1 MRQIADWLNALGMPE
16 YTDSFAAN
24 GIDFS
29 ILPDLTDGDLE
40 KLGVLLGHRR
50 KMLRAIADLRGVG
63 SVATSEK
70 SAPHDR
76 AERRQLT
83 IMFCDLVD
91 STALSTRVD
100 PEELKQI
107 IGKYHR
113 RCAEVIA
120 KSDGFVARF
129 LGDGIL
135 AYFGYPKA
143 HEDDAERAVRA
154 GLALTAAVAKLDD
167 GAGVPLHVRIGI
179 ATGLVIVGDLI
190 GEGAAQEQAVVG
202 VTPNLAARLQA
213 LAAPDTVIIDGNTRR
228 LLGEL
233 FEFRSLGGVSIKGFG
248 DPVAAWQAIGA
259 GSIDSRFEAL
269 RTTTTP
275 LVGRDE
281 ELELIRRRWRRAKDG
296 DGCVVLICGE
306 PGIGKSHLTQ
316 TILDDLRD
324 EPHTRL
330 RYFCSPHYQDSAL
343 YPVITQFER
352 AAGFR
357 REDSGEERLKKLE
370 AVIALST
377 SDLGQVVPLLAAL
390 LSIPT
395 DGCYTALDLS
405 PQKQR
410 ERTLEGLLAQVE
422 ALAVRLPI
430 LMVVEDAQW
439 GDPTS
444 RDLFDLVIDRVP
456 NLPILVLV
464 TFRPEFTPRWIGFPH
479 VTLLTLN
486 RFAYR
491 QSATMIAHLTN
502 GKSLP
507 VEIIN
512 QIIDRT
518 DGVPLFIEELTKT
531 VIESGVLVDSGDRY
545 AVAGPLPPLTIPTTL
560 NASLLARLD
569 RLAPVRE
576 VAQIAAALGKQFSHE
591 LISATAAMPQKQL
604 DDALAQLVSTELIF
618 RRGKPPDAEY
628 TFKHSLVQDA
638 AYNTMLRS
646 NRQLLHARIAT
657 ALETQFLKTAETQP
671 ELLARHFAE
680 ADLVDKAV
688 EYWLKAGNQ
697 AIARGA
703 MIEAVAQLR
712 KGLDLLSA
720 VPDRTARQTQE
731 LKAQMALGHALLA
744 IKGYAAPEPGEAF
757 SRARQLCEQ
766 LGRSPQLG
774 QVLLGQFSF
783 RCVRGELG
791 QADHHAAEIRHFGAA
806 ENDPTWKC
814 IGSTASGCISLFL
827 GNFADA
833 RAYFE
838 YYLSVWDPKY
848 RGFETGPADGYVT
861 SLLYLSRT
869 LLCLGHLDQARL
881 RCEQALTEARR
892 LSQFNVVF
900 VLCNAWYSD
909 WAIHGPKIAT
919 TMLSVVEEVSTTARE
934 QGFAVYITIGKI
946 MQGWR
951 LVMIGQATDGIPMLL
966 QGLTGFR
973 ATGSKLMLPFFL
985 MTLAEAYGKAG
996 QPEKGLDRLT
1006 EAIDL
1011 AETTQERWAEAEMR
1025 RLMGSLYLSMHKD
1038 SAAEDSYQ
1046 LALALARRQS
1056 ASFWE
1061 IRASLD
1067 LARLWRDQ
1075 GKRTEAGHILS
1086 PIYNKFTEG
1095 FDTIVLQEIKTL
1107 LNELQ

>member
-1 MRQIADWLNALGMPE
+1 MRQIADWLNALGMSE
-16 YTDSFAAN
+16 YTDRFAAN
-24 GIDFS
+24 GIDLS
-29 ILPDLTDGDLE
+29 ILPDLTDSDLK

-50 KMLRAIADLRGVG
+50 KILRAIADVRGVG
-63 SVATSEK
+63 SVAAAEK
-70 SAPHDR
+70 SPPHDR

-113 RCAEVIA
+113 RCVEMIA

-135 AYFGYPKA
+135 VYFGYPKA

-167 GAGVPLHVRIGI
+167 GAGVPLHVRVGI

-190 GEGAAQEQAVVG
+190 GEGAAQEQTVVG
-202 VTPNLAARLQA
+202 VTPNLAARLQE
-213 LAAPDTVIIDGNTRR
+213 LAAPDAVIIDGNTRR
-228 LLGEL
+228 LLGGL

-281 ELELIRRRWRRAKDG
+281 EVELIRRRWRRAKDG

-324 EPHTRL
+324 EPHTPL
-330 RYFCSPHYQDSAL
+330 RYFCSPHYQDSVL

-370 AVIALST
+370 AVLALST
-377 SDLGQVVPLLAAL
+377 SDLGRVVPLLAAL

-395 DGCYTALDLS
+395 DGYYAALDLS

-410 ERTLEGLLAQVE
+410 EKTLEALLAQVE

-430 LMVVEDAQW
+430 LMVVEDAHW

-444 RDLFDLVIDRVP
+444 RELFDLVIDHVP

-464 TFRPEFTPRWIGFPH
+464 TFRPEFAPRWIGFPH

-518 DGVPLFIEELTKT
+518 DGVPLFIEELTKA

-545 AVAGPLPPLTIPTTL
+545 AVAGSLPPLTIPTTL

-576 VAQIAAALGKQFSHE
+576 VAQIAAALGKHFSHE

-628 TFKHSLVQDA
+628 MFKHSLVQDV
-638 AYNTMLRS
+638 AYNTMLHS
-646 NRQLLHARIAT
+646 NRQVLHARIAN
-657 ALETQFLKTAETQP
+657 ALETQFSKIAETQP
-671 ELLARHFAE
+671 ELLARHFGE
-680 ADLVDKAV
+680 AGLVDKALD
-688 EYWLKAGNQ
+688 YSLKAGQQ

-712 KGLDLLSA
+712 KGLDLLTV
-720 VPDRTARQTQE
+720 VPDRAAYQTQE
-731 LKAQMALGHALLA
+731 LKVQMALGHALLA
-744 IKGYAAPEPGEAF
+744 VKGYAAPEPGEAF

-766 LGRSPQLG
+766 LGRSPQFG
-774 QVLLGQFSF
+774 QVLIGQFSF

-791 QADHHAAEIRHFGAA
+791 KADHHAAEIRQLGAA
-806 ENDPTWKC
+806 ENDPMWKC
-814 IGSTASGCISLFL
+814 FGSAASGCISLFL
-827 GNFADA
+827 GNFVDA
-833 RAYFE
+833 QAYLE
-838 YYLSVWDPKY
+838 HSLSVWDPKY
-848 RGFETGPADGYVT
+848 QRFVTAPGDGYIT
-861 SLLYLSRT
+861 NLLYLSRT
-869 LLCLGHLDQARL
+869 LLCLGHLDRARL
-881 RCEQALTEARR
+881 RCEQALTEARQ

-900 VLCNAWYSD
+900 ALCNTWYVD
-909 WAIHGPKIAT
+909 WAIHGMKTAT
-919 TMLSVVEEVSTTARE
+919 MMLSAVEQVSTIARE
-934 QGFAVYITIGKI
+934 HGFVVYITIGKI
-946 MQGWR
+946 MRGWH
-951 LVMIGQATDGIPMLL
+951 LAAIGQATDGIPMLQ
-966 QGLTGFR
+966 QGLTDYR
-973 ATGSKLMLPFFL
+973 ATGSKLTLPFFL

-996 QPEKGLDRLT
+996 QPEKGLDTLA

-1011 AETTQERWAEAEMR
+1011 VDVTQERWAEAEMH
-1025 RLMGSLYLSMHKD
+1025 RLRGTLLRSMHEGG
-1038 SAAEDSYQ
+1038 AAEDSYRH
-1046 LALALARRQS
+1046 ALAVARRQS
-1056 ASFWE
+1056 AKFWE
-1061 IRASLD
+1061 LRTALD

-1075 GKRTEAGHILS
+1075 GKRREAQELLA
-1086 PIYNKFTEG
+1086 PIYGRFTEG
-1095 FDTIVLQEIKTL
+1095 FDSPVLQDANAL
-1107 LNELQ
+1107 LDELA